1 MNKYKVTRHCE
12 RNGYDST
19 TDSVVFSKSE
29 ERAISIVRYSS
40 TRSDKLPNGELTDY
54 INEDGAHVWWTAEQ
68 VEIDAPTGIIDESKK
83 TALGSAVEKS
93 PLKPAPE
100 LETLETLDEVM
111 KAAEPKT
118 DSVHVIATGE
128 SADIFRKIKAELG
141 TTKNT
146 AAFAFILDAFEH
158 RNDDAKTFLLPDDI
172 EARVAKFAEFF
183 GTTREEIIVKA
194 VISYM
199 NKLGNM
205 TINDLLKRKEAQHE

>member
-19 TDSVVFSKSE
+19 TDYVNYAKSE
-29 ERAISIVRYSS
+29 ERAISVVRYSA

-68 VEIDAPTGIIDESKK
+68 IEKS
-83 TALGSAVEKS
+83 ALEEAVEKS
-93 PLKPAPE
+93 PIKPAPE

-111 KAAEPKT
+111 KATEPKA

-146 AAFAFILDAFEH
+146 AAFALILDAFEH

>member
-68 VEIDAPTGIIDESKK
+68 VEIDYPEA
-83 TALGSAVEKS
+83 A
-93 PLKPAPE
+93 PAPE

-146 AAFAFILDAFEH
+146 AAFALILDAFEH

>member
-19 TDSVVFSKSE
+19 TDYVIFAKSE

-40 TRSDKLPNGELTDY
+40 TKSDKLPNGELTDY

-83 TALGSAVEKS
+83 AAL
-93 PLKPAPE
+93 APE

-111 KAAEPKT
+111 KATEAKA

-146 AAFAFILDAFEH
+146 AAFALILDAYAH

>member
-68 VEIDAPTGIIDESKK
+68 VEIDTPA
-83 TALGSAVEKS
+83 
-93 PLKPAPE
+93 PAPE

-111 KAAEPKT
+111 KTAEPKA

-146 AAFAFILDAFEH
+146 AAFALILDAFEH
-158 RNDDAKTFLLPDDI
+158 RNDDAKTFLLPDEI

>member
-29 ERAISIVRYSS
+29 ERAISVVRYSS

-68 VEIDAPTGIIDESKK
+68 VEIDHPE
-83 TALGSAVEKS
+83 TA
-93 PLKPAPE
+93 PAPE

-111 KAAEPKT
+111 KATEAKA

-146 AAFAFILDAFEH
+146 AAFALILDAYAH

>member
-1 MNKYKVTRHCE
+1 MNEYKVTRHCE

-19 TDSVVFSKSE
+19 TDYVVFSKSE
-29 ERAISIVRYSS
+29 ERAISIVRYNT

-54 INEDGAHVWWTAEQ
+54 INDDGAHVWWAAEAI
-68 VEIDAPTGIIDESKK
+68 EKDAP
-83 TALGSAVEKS
+83 A
-93 PLKPAPE
+93 PAPE

-111 KAAEPKT
+111 KETEPKT

>member
-19 TDSVVFSKSE
+19 TDYVNFATSA

-54 INEDGAHVWWTAEQ
+54 INEDGAHVWWTAEE
-68 VEIDAPTGIIDESKK
+68 VEIDTPAP
-83 TALGSAVEKS
+83 A
-93 PLKPAPE
+93 PAPE

>member
-19 TDSVVFSKSE
+19 TDFVIFSKSE

-68 VEIDAPTGIIDESKK
+68 VEIDTPA
-83 TALGSAVEKS
+83 
-93 PLKPAPE
+93 PAPE

-111 KAAEPKT
+111 KETEPKA

-146 AAFAFILDAFEH
+146 AAFALILDAFEH

>member
-19 TDSVVFSKSE
+19 TDYVIFAKSE

-40 TRSDKLPNGELTDY
+40 TKSDKLPNGELTDY

-68 VEIDAPTGIIDESKK
+68 VEIDHPEA
-83 TALGSAVEKS
+83 A
-93 PLKPAPE
+93 PAPE

-111 KAAEPKT
+111 KATEAKA

-146 AAFAFILDAFEH
+146 AAFALILDAYAH

>member
-19 TDSVVFSKSE
+19 TDYVIFAKSE

-68 VEIDAPTGIIDESKK
+68 VENDA
-83 TALGSAVEKS
+83 
-93 PLKPAPE
+93 PAPE
-100 LETLETLDEVM
+100 LETDNELDEAWQRLM
-111 KAAEPKT
+111 DATKTTEAKA
-118 DSVHVIATGE
+118 DRVHVIATGE

-146 AAFAFILDAFEH
+146 AAFALILDAYEH

-194 VISYM
+194 VISYT

>member
-68 VEIDAPTGIIDESKK
+68 VEIDHPE
-83 TALGSAVEKS
+83 TA
-93 PLKPAPE
+93 PAPE

-158 RNDDAKTFLLPDDI
+158 RNDDAKTFLLPDNI